1 MGSDRLSR
9 RRCGI
14 EILRSKPEQ
23 MMTSVSAAEASIP
36 QALEKPAGGDIV
48 YFDGRFTPKSEVRV
62 SPDDRGFLLGDGIYE
77 VAAAYSGR
85 FVALDRH
92 MDRLRRS
99 LRESRIDE
107 SVADPLET
115 VFQELLDRNGFSD
128 SGESMVYLQITRG
141 AAPRSHAFPKVACRP
156 TVYAYAAPFPNMGN
170 LAAGVGAITRPDLR
184 WSRCDIKVI
193 SLIANCLANQ
203 EAKEAGAFEAI
214 LIRDGMALEGTHTS
228 FFGVRN
234 GVIHTA
240 PLSNFILPGITR
252 EITIEAVLRDGIEV
266 VEQPISESELS
277 SMDELFI
284 TGTTTEVV
292 PIVTLDGT
300 PVGNGSPG
308 PVTVRSME
316 LYRIA
321 AGIV

>member
-1 MGSDRLSR
+1 
-9 RRCGI
+9 
-14 EILRSKPEQ
+14 
-23 MMTSVSAAEASIP
+23 MTSISAAETTIP
-36 QALEKPAGGDIV
+36 QTIQKPSGGDIV
-48 YFDGRFTPKSEVRV
+48 YFDGRFTPKAEVRV

-77 VAAAYSGR
+77 VAAAYDGR

-115 VFQELLDRNGFSD
+115 VFQELLDRNEFSE
-128 SGESMVYLQITRG
+128 SGKSMVYLQVTRG

-156 TVYAYAAPFPNMGN
+156 TVYAYAAPFPDMGD
-170 LAAGVGAITRPDLR
+170 LASGAGAITRPDLR

-228 FFGVRN
+228 FFGVKDGIIR
-234 GVIHTA
+234 TA

-252 EITIEAVLRDGIEV
+252 EITIEAALRAGIEV
-266 VEQPISESELS
+266 VEEPIAESELR

-292 PIVTLDGT
+292 PIVRLDGS
-300 PVGNGSPG
+300 PVANGSPG
-308 PVTVRSME
+308 PVTLRTMD
-316 LYRIA
+316 LYRAA
-321 AGIV
+321 AGII

>member
-1 MGSDRLSR
+1 
-9 RRCGI
+9 
-14 EILRSKPEQ
+14 
-23 MMTSVSAAEASIP
+23 
-36 QALEKPAGGDIV
+36 V

-77 VAAAYSGR
+77 VAAAYDGR

-99 LRESRIDE
+99 LREARIDE

-115 VFQELLDRNGFSD
+115 VFQELLDRNGFSE
-128 SGESMVYLQITRG
+128 SGRSMVYLQVTRG

-156 TVYAYAAPFPNMGN
+156 TVYAYAAPFPNMGD
-170 LAAGVGAITRPDLR
+170 LESGVGAITRPDLR

-214 LIRDGMALEGTHTS
+214 LIRDGMVLEGTHTS
-228 FFGVRN
+228 FFGVKDGIIR
-234 GVIHTA
+234 TA

-252 EITIEAVLRDGIEV
+252 EITIEAALRDGIEV
-266 VEQPISESELS
+266 IEEPIAEAELS
-277 SMDELFI
+277 SMEELFI

-292 PIVTLDGT
+292 PIVRLDGV
-300 PVGNGSPG
+300 PVANGTPG
-308 PVTVRSME
+308 PVTVRTME
-316 LYRIA
+316 LYRSA
-321 AGIV
+321 AGII